1 MKRLH
6 IQFSKLLLATIV
18 SLGGLATLSTVGNID
33 RAVADDHMT
42 EGGSMS
48 QEMSVKDSIVGQLSE
63 DESFS
68 VLVQAVKAAG
78 LVETLS
84 GSGEYTVFAPTNEA
98 FAALPA
104 GTLEALLESENRD
117 VLTRILKYHVVLG
130 AANSTE
136 ITAGQF
142 KTAAGTPVA
151 IDITNGTVQVGNAE
165 VIAVDLEASNGVIH
179 TINQVILPPDISA
192 ADLEALSASR

>member
-104 GTLEALLESENRD
+104 GTLEALLQPENRD

>member
-48 QEMSVKDSIVGQLSE
+48 QEMSVKDSIVGQLSG